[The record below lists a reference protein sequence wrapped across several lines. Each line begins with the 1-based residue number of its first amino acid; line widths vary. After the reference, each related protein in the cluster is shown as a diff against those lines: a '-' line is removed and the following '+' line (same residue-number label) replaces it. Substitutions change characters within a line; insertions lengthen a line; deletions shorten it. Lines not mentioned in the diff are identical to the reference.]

1 MKPLM
6 PPSPVPHSWT
16 IKGLAPA
23 RAANLYPLMM
33 WVALNMYN
41 AGAGDKLTP
50 MKPNG
55 NNV

>member
-55 NNV
+55 NNI